1 MGDVVQAV
9 PVMLRGK
16 SGAVSELILTCRG
29 SGTQPN
35 ARPTAVLFID
45 PTPRHQT
52 IASTLAQR
60 TRELQRIIGAFPD
73 LFFWTDGEGRVL
85 DYHAGSEVE
94 LRIPPEQFL
103 GVRVSR
109 IAGGR
114 GREPPA
120 NGDRHLP
127 PGAPDHRDRIHPP
140 ARPPA
145 AATTK
150 RGSFRSLPTV
160 RSGWF
165 GTLRPSAGSRR
176 GCSG

>member
-1 MGDVVQAV
+1 MAAILQQLFAQTDTGVVVVDRSHCILAWNPGAERMFGWLASEIRGNDVVTQLGPPGSPLRRYIGSALMGDVVQAV

-16 SGAVSELILTCRG
+16 SGAVSELILSCRG

-94 LRIPPEQFL
+94 LRIPPDT
-103 GVRVSR
+103 VSR
-109 IAGGR
+109 R
-114 GREPPA
+114 
-120 NGDRHLP
+120 
-127 PGAPDHRDRIHPP
+127 PGE
-140 ARPPA
+140 
-145 AATTK
+145 
-150 RGSFRSLPTV
+150 
-160 RSGWF
+160 
-165 GTLRPSAGSRR
+165 
-176 GCSG
+176 